1 MNRDRANLYQHHG
14 DAGTAQLTI
23 SAAWRGERHH
33 GYVERRRQPGP
44 PRPACGGEVG
54 TRNPEQYRMLTE
66 LNKTERNLQ
75 RNHPANWYA
84 GSGGGMAALRGL
96 HPNSFGE
103 CAMERD
109 QRDGV
114 RRSRPLHP
122 VEGDQRWRQHSD
134 NSSADCLSFEHGENR
149 DRNWPPPPSPALGRS
164 RRHAAPLPADEARLV
179 TPAHHHSKAARGKA
193 MVAAQSWQ
201 KRCPGHELRPPAA
214 AAAAAAAAATAVPGV
229 AGDSKSAQ
237 RARAKKALRATLTW
251 SGAAKRR
258 AATLATLHS
267 TRGGAAGARYGRPMT
282 AGSSVASSYAGSACS
297 SAMPSSA
304 ASTAATS
311 QLGGGSALTGFS
323 ALSVCAAV
331 ACNGCGKLV
340 EGQGG
345 RGACQACTMG
355 GRKRDPGVYAVQ
367 VLRTKVP
374 PAAGG
379 QGGGSA
385 GGSSLVYKHKG
396 RWMAEMSSGVVAC
409 DMREQ
414 GTAADGRQGQG
425 QGQGSSGAK
434 GMEQRARARADA
446 LLAAH
451 DRHADAAD
459 EVLRKK
465 YYRPRPVTSGAS
477 SAALS
482 VASSAS
488 WASSQ
493 APQRLATHTASEVRK
508 RRARV
513 TRELQKL
520 AVAVTQQRQ
529 QQQQH
534 GQHGQRG
541 GGGSKAQASDFLASV
556 VEASLGTINTL

>member
-1 MNRDRANLYQHHG
+1 MNRDRANMHQHHG
-14 DAGTAQLTI
+14 DTGTAQLTI
-23 SAAWRGERHH
+23 GAAWRGERHH
-33 GYVERRRQPGP
+33 GYVPGPRREPGP
-44 PRPACGGEVG
+44 PRPACGVGGGEMG
-54 TRNPEQYRMLTE
+54 TRNPQQYRMLTE

-84 GSGGGMAALRGL
+84 GSGGMAALRG

-103 CAMERD
+103 CAMDRD

-134 NSSADCLSFEHGENR
+134 NSSADCLSFECGENR

-164 RRHAAPLPADEARLV
+164 RRHAAFPADVERPV
-179 TPAHHHSKAARGKA
+179 TPAHHHSKARDKA
-193 MVAAQSWQ
+193 MVASQSWQ

-214 AAAAAAAAATAVPGV
+214 AAAVPGV
-229 AGDSKSAQ
+229 PGARGDSKSAQ

-267 TRGGAAGARYGRPMT
+267 TRGGAAGACYGRPMT

-345 RGACQACTMG
+345 RACQACTMG
-355 GRKRDPGVYAVQ
+355 GRQRDPGVYAVQ
-367 VLRTKVP
+367 VLRTRVP

-379 QGGGSA
+379 QGGGGSA

-409 DMREQ
+409 DVREQ
-414 GTAADGRQGQG
+414 GTAADGRQGQV
-425 QGQGSSGAK
+425 QGSSGAK
-434 GMEQRARARADA
+434 GMELRARARADA
-446 LLAAH
+446 LLATH
-451 DRHADAAD
+451 DRHADVAD

-465 YYRPRPVTSGAS
+465 YYRPRPATSGAS
-477 SAALS
+477 S
-482 VASSAS
+482 VASSSS

-493 APQRLATHTASEVRK
+493 APQRLAAQTASEVRK

-520 AVAVTQQRQ
+520 AAAVTQQQRQ
-529 QQQQH
+529 QHGQPH